1 MSLINQML
9 RDLEE
14 RRKKEVSSN
23 TNVTAVNVV
32 RKRRWPWFVAG
43 VALIA
48 GGGVALMSN
57 LSSSPDSVKPQS
69 ALVSPADTTVPVVA
83 VPQAVVEP
91 PANAVL
97 SLQASETD
105 QELRI
110 VVELR
115 QPVDWT
121 VVRSDPRSIAVAVPL
136 AVQATL
142 NAGALH
148 WLDHW
153 RQVKTD
159 DSYELIFSASG
170 EMTWNVFNLASDSQH
185 GWRLVIQGRVVENV
199 TSSSYM
205 QEAAPAPQP
214 VAQPVAPKPQ
224 PAPTTQ
230 RATGTLKKQ
239 VTPREQLWSGAQQA
253 RQQGDLSEAT
263 RLLSELVELVPD
275 DRDGRFELI
284 KVLLQQRNAEQAL
297 QVADSGHQQQPD
309 EPLWLILKARLL
321 AETDQLAEALYALDV
336 DPAPAVSQSPEFYA
350 LKAALLQKA
359 TRYQDALPIYQLLCG
374 AFPQQPQWWF
384 GRAVTADQVG
394 DQQQA
399 RDSFRQAL
407 ALPGLETQLQQ
418 YATQQLQRLGD
429 GN

>member
-14 RRKKEVSSN
+14 RRQKEASN
-23 TNVTAVNVV
+23 TASITAVSVT

-48 GGGVALMSN
+48 GGGVALIGS
-57 LSSSPDSVKPQS
+57 LSPSPDSVESQPVV
-69 ALVSPADTTVPVVA
+69 VSHTDTTAPVA
-83 VPQAVVEP
+83 VVPHEVVEP
-91 PANAVL
+91 PTNAVL
-97 SLQASETD
+97 SLLASETD
-105 QELRI
+105 RELRI
-110 VVELR
+110 VMELR
-115 QPVDWT
+115 QPVDWH
-121 VVRSDPRSIAVAVPL
+121 VVQSDPRSVAVAVPL
-136 AVQATL
+136 AVHATL
-142 NAGALH
+142 NTGSLH

-153 RQVKTD
+153 RQIKTG
-159 DSYELIFSASG
+159 STNELIFSASG
-170 EMTWNVFNLASDSQH
+170 DMTWNVFSLAGDSQH
-185 GWRLVIQGRVVENV
+185 GWRLVIQGRVEENV
-199 TSSSYM
+199 TSSAHM
-205 QEAAPAPQP
+205 QESAPTPQP

-224 PAPTTQ
+224 PAPAAQ
-230 RATGTLKKQ
+230 HATGTLKKQ
-239 VTPREQLWSGAQQA
+239 VTPREQLWSAAQQA
-253 RQQGDLSEAT
+253 RQQGNLPEAT
-263 RLLSELVELVPD
+263 RVLGELVNVAPD
-275 DRDGRFELI
+275 DRNGRFELI

-297 QVADSGHQQQPD
+297 QVAESGRQRQPE

-359 TRYQDALPIYQLLCG
+359 TRYQDALPIYQHLCG

-407 ALPGLETQLQQ
+407 ALPGLETQLQL

>member
-14 RRKKEVSSN
+14 RRKKEASS
-23 TNVTAVNVV
+23 TADITAVSVA
-32 RKRRWPWFVAG
+32 RKPRWPWFVAG
-43 VALIA
+43 MVLIA
-48 GGGVALMSN
+48 SGGVALMGSF
-57 LSSSPDSVKPQS
+57 SSSPDSVEPQ
-69 ALVSPADTTVPVVA
+69 PVVVSSA
-83 VPQAVVEP
+83 EKTPPAASVPQDVVEP
-91 PANAVL
+91 PTNAVL

-105 QELRI
+105 RELRI

-115 QPVDWT
+115 QPVDWQI
-121 VVRSDPRSIAVAVPL
+121 VRSEPRSVAVAVPL
-136 AVQATL
+136 EVHTTL
-142 NAGALH
+142 NAGTLH

-153 RQVKTD
+153 RQVKTN
-159 DSYELIFSASG
+159 DSHELIFSASG
-170 EMTWNVFNLASDSQH
+170 DMSWNVFSLAGDGQH
-185 GWRLVIQGRVVENV
+185 GWRLVIQGTVLDDMAPSRMAEP
-199 TSSSYM
+199 
-205 QEAAPAPQP
+205 EAAPQP
-214 VAQPVAPKPQ
+214 VAEVVEPP
-224 PAPTTQ
+224 PAPSSQ
-230 RATGTLKKQ
+230 QPTGTLKKQ
-239 VTPREQLWSGAQQA
+239 VSPRDQLWSAAQQA
-253 RQQGDLSEAT
+253 RQQGDLSEAI
-263 RLLSELVELVPD
+263 RLLTELVELVPD

-321 AETDQLAEALYALDV
+321 AETDQLAEALYALEV

-407 ALPGLETQLQQ
+407 ALPGLEAQLQQ